1 MEMNKKM
8 GILLSCVDKMM
19 HVLPLY
25 DVAHHLDGMN
35 LHIPAPESDVHTF
48 IVIHEH
54 NHFKKPGVKFV
65 GSPNM

>member
-35 LHIPAPESDVHTF
+35 LHIPAPESDVHL
-48 IVIHEH
+48 HC
-54 NHFKKPGVKFV
+54 N
-65 GSPNM
+65 S